1 LPRVLIVDDQ
11 QALLDFLVPSFVQA
25 GWTATEARSGPEALE
40 QLDRDPFDLLVLDL
54 SMPGMDGLD
63 VCRRVRER
71 PDYLPIIMLTAR
83 GDTVDRVVGLELGA
97 DDYVVKPFEP
107 RELIARAKALLRLR
121 HATSR
126 PAGSTVSIDELE
138 IDLDGRN
145 VRLAGQELT
154 LTPKEFELL
163 AVLARRPGWVY
174 GPETL
179 LDEVWSGVGD
189 AHLVAVTIARLRQK
203 LDAPAATPF
212 IETVRGF
219 GYRLRKPA

>member
-1 LPRVLIVDDQ
+1 LPTVLIVDDQ

-25 GWTATEARSGPEALE
+25 GWTAREARSGREALE
-40 QLDRDPFDLLVLDL
+40 QLDRDSFDLLVLDL
-54 SMPGMDGLD
+54 SMPGMDGLE

-71 PDYLPIIMLTAR
+71 ADYVPIIMLTAR

-107 RELIARAKALLRLR
+107 RELIARAKAVLRLR
-121 HATSR
+121 QATSTT
-126 PAGSTVSIDELE
+126 AASTVSIDELE
-138 IDLDGRN
+138 IDLDGRT
-145 VRLAGQELT
+145 VRLGGRELA

-203 LDAPAATPF
+203 LDGAAETPF